1 MQISS
6 SLIGLFF
13 PEQNRK
19 EWYKSIKILIE
30 IGQNKRI
37 ITMIIT
43 SPSFFR
49 MEQQDLEN
57 AYSDSKKP
65 KRSVSERKKEIEDIS
80 KGIEMELNGGDLT
93 NSATDHAA
101 GYRTFKEVSDIMSK
115 KFNNQENIHSTAL
128 DIVSF
133 YLKGQKILH
142 VESKLYCEYYLYRLM
157 LPAIFISTLSSVV
170 SGILKDSVR
179 ASVAVC
185 ILTAANSFIL
195 ALVTYLKLDAKSEA
209 HRISAYSFEK
219 LQSLCEFKSGKILLT
234 KNEDLNKLVSD
245 FLEEIEDKY
254 KEIKESNQ
262 FIIPE
267 TIQLNYPFLYYT
279 NIFSEL
285 KIMRNQ
291 EMIQINK
298 LKVVMNQDADI
309 QNALIKVQSEI
320 ERIQDQL
327 ENKKGKTDEEL
338 VLLKQQLI
346 DWQIEEKELNI
357 KREIHYLEKNKAIE
371 HFLDFR
377 NEYYTLN
384 NKFNEVIKTQN
395 AKIKKSNGFNLCACL
410 KT

>member
-1 MQISS
+1 
-6 SLIGLFF
+6 
-13 PEQNRK
+13 
-19 EWYKSIKILIE
+19 
-30 IGQNKRI
+30 
-37 ITMIIT
+37 MIIT

-49 MEQQDLEN
+49 MEQHDLEN
-57 AYSDSKKP
+57 AHSDSKKP
-65 KRSVSERKKEIEDIS
+65 KRSFSERKKEIEDMS
-80 KGIEMELNGGDLT
+80 KVIDMELNGGDLT

-327 ENKKGKTDEEL
+327 ENKKSKTDEEI